1 MENKSVNKLNDEPD
15 DKIRIRTEEELHLQ
29 NEGLL
34 LIRKVLEEFGCSW
47 FLSGGTLLGAIRDGD
62 FIKWD
67 WDVEVSL
74 LTEEILDREGRLLTL
89 LQKNGFEI
97 IKVDRSY
104 ENYKVVAEQFGAVYE
119 LLARRNLKG
128 TRARIYTVVPA
139 KYFESMGEVELRG
152 VSYPCPN
159 PPEEYLEYLYGDW
172 KTPKRTA
179 DKEEY
184 FSRQAFNA
192 NTEIR
197 DQSSFIV
204 HVMRRFKRLIT

>member
-1 MENKSVNKLNDEPD
+1 MDKKSKDKLNDESD
-15 DKIRIRTEEELHLQ
+15 DKIRIRTDEELHLQ

-34 LIRKVLEEFGCSW
+34 LLRKVLEEFDCTW
-47 FLSGGTLLGAIRDGD
+47 FLSGGTLLGAIREGD

-74 LTEEILDREGRLLTL
+74 LTEEILDREGRLLNL
-89 LQKNGFEI
+89 LLKNGFEI
-97 IKVDRSY
+97 IKVDRTY
-104 ENYKVVAEQFGAVYE
+104 ENYKVVTEQFGAVYE
-119 LLARRNLKG
+119 LLARRKLKG
-128 TRARIYTVVPA
+128 TRARTYTVVPA
-139 KYFESMGEVELRG
+139 KYFESTGEVELRG

-184 FSRQAFNA
+184 FSSQAFSA
-192 NTEIR
+192 NTGSR
-197 DQSSFIV
+197 DQSSFV
-204 HVMRRFKRLIT
+204 VRVLRRIKRFLT